1 MVGID
6 GNSLLRKSFVK
17 QDILSYFQ
25 GDILS
30 GKHGEMTPPWLDGL
44 FG

>member
-6 GNSLLRKSFVK
+6 GNSLLRKNFVK
-17 QDILSYFQ
+17 QDMLSDFQ
-25 GDILS
+25 GDSFS
-30 GKHGEMTPPWLDGL
+30 GKYGEMTPRWLDGL